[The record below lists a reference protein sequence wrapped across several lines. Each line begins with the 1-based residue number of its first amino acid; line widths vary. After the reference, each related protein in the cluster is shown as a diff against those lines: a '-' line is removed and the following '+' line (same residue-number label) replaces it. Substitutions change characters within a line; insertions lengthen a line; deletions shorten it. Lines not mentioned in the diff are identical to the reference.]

1 MMTRTLILALSLTTV
16 VPAVAAETETMTA
29 TVRTD
34 DINLTRASG
43 RDQLDLR
50 IRNAVRGAC
59 QSGHRGAAESGR
71 QAACI
76 ASAMADAE
84 RQAGRAVARAQ
95 GGTQLALL
103 MVEAAR

>member
-16 VPAVAAETETMTA
+16 AAPAVAAETETMTA

-50 IRNAVRGAC
+50 IRNAVRRAC
-59 QSGHRGAAESGR
+59 QSGHRGAAESAR
-71 QAACI
+71 QAACV
-76 ASAMADAE
+76 ASVMADAD
-84 RQAGRAVARAQ
+84 RQVAARSQ

-103 MVEAAR
+103 MVDAAR